1 MGKKI
6 ILFDGLIILSSFIG
20 GYYFRFFTP
29 FFPYKGI
36 PSILPYL
43 KITIFTIGGWLLIFN
58 SIGLYK
64 EKIYLNPVI
73 ELSKIIE
80 GSFWAFIF
88 LIAGTFF
95 YRGFS
100 YSRLAICFSCLFS
113 FIFISVIHLFLI
125 KRIYSKKKRKILILG
140 NGKEVEILKKR
151 INIEG
156 KEKYDLI
163 HVKNKDFEIEKF
175 SPDFLLIT
183 KELSE
188 KIDIKKLTERYKI
201 KIYYLPEI
209 SEKFFSGIFEDI
221 CGLPLI
227 VSGPPAINKFPNYLL
242 KNAFDLIFGIVFFF
256 VFCILLP
263 IISIIIKIDSKGP
276 IFFKQ
281 ERIGKDGKLFKIYKF
296 RTMKYPYSDI
306 SPFTL
311 KDDPRLTRIG
321 KFLRKYNID
330 ELPQILN
337 VLKGEMSLIGP
348 RPISK
353 EDKIFI
359 ELPEFQLRLSVKP
372 GMTGWAQIHG
382 LRGGHYEPE
391 ERIRYDIYY
400 IHNWNIFLDF
410 AILIYSLFSF
420 KNAY

>member
-140 NGKEVEILKKR
+140 NGKEVE
-151 INIEG
+151 
-156 KEKYDLI
+156 
-163 HVKNKDFEIEKF
+163 
-175 SPDFLLIT
+175 
-183 KELSE
+183 
-188 KIDIKKLTERYKI
+188 
-201 KIYYLPEI
+201 
-209 SEKFFSGIFEDI
+209 
-221 CGLPLI
+221 
-227 VSGPPAINKFPNYLL
+227 
-242 KNAFDLIFGIVFFF
+242 
-256 VFCILLP
+256 
-263 IISIIIKIDSKGP
+263 
-276 IFFKQ
+276 
-281 ERIGKDGKLFKIYKF
+281 
-296 RTMKYPYSDI
+296 
-306 SPFTL
+306 
-311 KDDPRLTRIG
+311 
-321 KFLRKYNID
+321 
-330 ELPQILN
+330 
-337 VLKGEMSLIGP
+337 
-348 RPISK
+348 
-353 EDKIFI
+353 
-359 ELPEFQLRLSVKP
+359 
-372 GMTGWAQIHG
+372 
-382 LRGGHYEPE
+382 
-391 ERIRYDIYY
+391 
-400 IHNWNIFLDF
+400 
-410 AILIYSLFSF
+410 
-420 KNAY
+420 